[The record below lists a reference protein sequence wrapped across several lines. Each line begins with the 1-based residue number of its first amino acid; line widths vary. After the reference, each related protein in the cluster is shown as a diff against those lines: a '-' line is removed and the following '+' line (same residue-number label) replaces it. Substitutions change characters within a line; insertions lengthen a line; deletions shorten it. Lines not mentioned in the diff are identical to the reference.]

1 MRLQRETSKL
11 APTFKLAD
19 NLDLRTLDTNV
30 VLQHLDEQIRL
41 REMPVEAHLKKALK
55 R

>member
-1 MRLQRETSKL
+1 MT
-11 APTFKLAD
+11 PTFKLTQFD
-19 NLDLRTLDTNV
+19 MRTLDTNV
-30 VLQHLDEQIRL
+30 VLQHLEELIKL